1 MSGSNERLYMNVFKY
16 IKCLLFKHDISGS
29 ESIVETFNGNNWLK
43 KCNCCGRYIM
53 HGNLGS
59 VCISEKEALK
69 IKKEFDEFNNYYN
82 PLKMK
87 F

>member
-1 MSGSNERLYMNVFKY
+1 MNVFKY

-29 ESIVETFNGNNWLK
+29 ESIVETFCSNNWLK
-43 KCNCCGRYIM
+43 RCNCCGRYIM
-53 HGNLGS
+53 HGDLGDI
-59 VCISEKEALK
+59 CISEKEALR